1 MPRRAAGRAYRPAA
15 RVPEWPRPARPKT
28 GLPPSDHARSMPTFP
43 PSPIA
48 AANVASVPQR
58 SPLRYPGGKTWL
70 VPHIRAWLAPG
81 APHPLLVEPFAG
93 GAIVA
98 LTAVAEG
105 LAKRALLVEKDPDV
119 AAFWQAALE
128 HGPALAARVRA
139 FTPSRQAVDR
149 LASAAPRDVI
159 DHGFRTLVL
168 NRTRRG
174 GVLAPG
180 AALIRQGENGAGL
193 ASRWYPETL
202 ARRIEAIAALGGR
215 IDFREGCGL
224 RQLEELAAHRPGA
237 RLFVDPPYTA
247 GGKGAGRRLYAH
259 HDIDHERL
267 FQLLAASRH
276 DFLLTYDLSDEI
288 ATLIAHHGFHA
299 ATVTMKTGHHAR
311 LPEAVVTRKAMF
323 S

>member
-1 MPRRAAGRAYRPAA
+1 MPRRAAGRAPSGNA
-15 RVPEWPRPARPKT
+15 RFMQAF
-28 GLPPSDHARSMPTFP
+28 PSSR
-43 PSPIA
+43 IA

-81 APHPLLVEPFAG
+81 APHPLLVESFAG

-119 AAFWQAALE
+119 AAFWQAALK

-139 FTPSRQAVDR
+139 FTPSRAAVAC
-149 LASAAPRDVI
+149 LASAAPCDVI

-202 ARRIEAIAALGGR
+202 ARRIEAIAALAGR
-215 IDFREGCGL
+215 IAFHQGCGL
-224 RQLEELAAHRPGA
+224 RQLEELAARRPGA

-276 DFLLTYDLSDEI
+276 DFLLTYDLSDRI
-288 ATLIAHHGFHA
+288 AALIARHGFHA
-299 ATVTMKTGHHAR
+299 ATVTMKTGHHTR
-311 LPEAVVTRKAMF
+311 LPEAVVTRQAMF